1 MVLGNANANSNF
13 HAAACEVEVFMHY
26 LLGRDTSN
34 KPLEWTGR
42 HHFPARAIQLLPATQ
57 GQRSKDQEAV
67 ESSLSK
73 FCCQFQNHD
82 MIVRCKE

>member
-1 MVLGNANANSNF
+1 MP
-13 HAAACEVEVFMHY
+13 
-26 LLGRDTSN
+26 N
-34 KPLEWTGR
+34 KLLEWTGCR
-42 HHFPARAIQLLPATQ
+42 RVCFDSISLLPATLE
-57 GQRSKDQEAV
+57 QRSKDQEAV